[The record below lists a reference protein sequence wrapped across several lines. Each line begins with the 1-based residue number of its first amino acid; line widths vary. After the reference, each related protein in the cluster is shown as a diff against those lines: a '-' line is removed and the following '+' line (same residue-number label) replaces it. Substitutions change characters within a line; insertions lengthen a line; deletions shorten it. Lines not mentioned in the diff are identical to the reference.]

1 MKEKIVIQADPDTQD
16 LIPGYLE
23 KRSKDIASLQE
34 ALAAQNYEQIQT
46 LGHRMKGSGT
56 GYGFAGITAIGASI
70 EEAAKLKQ
78 AVGIEKGIEDLK
90 DYLERVEVVYGE

>member
-46 LGHRMKGSGT
+46 LGHRMKGSGA
-56 GYGFAGITAIGASI
+56 GYGFEGITAVGAAL

-78 AVGIEKGIEDLK
+78 ALEVEKGIAELK
-90 DYLERVEVVYGE
+90 DYLERVKVIYGE